1 MRTFELRLTN
11 RPVREKYKMN
21 IIIPEFNQVYYG
33 KNSLR
38 TFVLELW
45 NSLRYLLKIYNPS
58 KEQLNI
64 GMENSA
70 YVRFVIVVNKLIFRF
85 NIGKLFY

>member
-64 GMENSA
+64 GMENSE